1 MGREGGGMGGGGAGK
16 KCEEAN
22 GQLVLPLVSFIHF
35 HPKFQFHLL
44 ELLLR
49 ERPRCG
55 GASRCG
61 I

>member
-1 MGREGGGMGGGGAGK
+1 MDGERRGRNGGAGK

-22 GQLVLPLVSFIHF
+22 GQLVFPLVSFIPL

-49 ERPRCG
+49 GRPRG
-55 GASRCG
+55 EGADRCG